1 MSQLSP
7 SARLRRCSAAVLAL
21 SLLSLTACAKKPDAA
36 APQAAA
42 APVDAV
48 ANVNGTAISREAYD
62 FYVKSL
68 TRGSK
73 DASQLTPDQRSQVLD
88 QLVSMQLMADQA
100 IKDGLDKDPQT
111 AAQLQVER
119 MHLLAD
125 AESQKYLKGKEPTA
139 AELQTEYNTA
149 VASMDKTEY
158 HARHILVSSK
168 ELADSLTKKLKAGA
182 NFAALA
188 KADSIDGSKDSGGD
202 LGWFQASRMVKPF
215 ADAVKSLKKGEITPQ
230 PVQTQFGWH
239 IIQLIDTRPLAP
251 PPFDQVKQQVETQL
265 MQKKLQ
271 AYVEQLKKTA
281 TVQKSL

>member
-1 MSQLSP
+1 MSQLSR

-21 SLLSLTACAKKPDAA
+21 SLLSLAACAKKPETPAA
-36 APQAAA
+36 TTATPPA
-42 APVDAV
+42 DAV
-48 ANVNGTAISREAYD
+48 ATVNGTAITREAYD

-73 DASQLTPDQRSQVLD
+73 DASQLTPDQRNQVLD
-88 QLVSMQLMADQA
+88 QLVSMQLMAEQA
-100 IKDGLDKDPQT
+100 TKDGLEKDPQT
-111 AAQLQVER
+111 AAQLQVAR
-119 MHLLAD
+119 IHLLAD
-125 AESQKYLKGKEPTA
+125 AESQKYLKGKEPTEQ
-139 AELQTEYNTA
+139 ELQAEYNTA
-149 VASMDKTEY
+149 IASMDKTEY
-158 HARHILVSSK
+158 HARHILVASK
-168 ELADSLTKKLKAGA
+168 ALADALTKKLKAGA

-188 KADSIDGSKDSGGD
+188 KANSIDGSKTSGGD

-271 AYVEQLKKTA
+271 AYVEQLQKTA
-281 TVQKSL
+281 TIQKTL

>member
-21 SLLSLTACAKKPDAA
+21 SLLSLAACAKKPETPTPSATTPAA
-36 APQAAA
+36 N
-42 APVDAV
+42 AV
-48 ANVNGTAISREAYD
+48 ATVNGTAITRDAYD

-73 DASQLTPDQRSQVLD
+73 DASQLTPDQRNQVLD

-100 IKDGLDKDPQT
+100 TKDGLDKDPQT
-111 AAQLQVER
+111 AAQLQVAR
-119 MHLLAD
+119 IHLLAD
-125 AESQKYLKGKEPTA
+125 AESQKYLKGKEPTEQ
-139 AELQTEYNTA
+139 ELQAEYNTA

-158 HARHILVSSK
+158 HARHILVASK
-168 ELADSLTKKLKAGA
+168 DLADALTKKLKAGA

-188 KADSIDGSKDSGGD
+188 KANSIDGSKTSGGD

-281 TVQKSL
+281 TIQKTL

>member
-1 MSQLSP
+1 MSQFST
-7 SARLRRCSAAVLAL
+7 SAHLRRCSAAVLAL
-21 SLLSLTACAKKPDAA
+21 SLLSLVACAKKPETPAPSTTAPAA
-36 APQAAA
+36 
-42 APVDAV
+42 DAV
-48 ANVNGTAISREAYD
+48 ATVNGTAITRDAYD

-68 TRGSK
+68 TRGAK
-73 DASQLTPDQRSQVLD
+73 DASQLTPDQRNQVLD

-100 IKDGLDKDPQT
+100 AKDGLDKDPQT
-111 AAQLQVER
+111 AAQLQVAR

-125 AESQKYLKGKEPTA
+125 AESQKYLQGKEPTEQ
-139 AELQTEYNTA
+139 ELQAEYNTA

-158 HARHILVSSK
+158 HARHILVASK
-168 ELADSLTKKLKAGA
+168 DLADALTKKLKAGA

-188 KADSIDGSKDSGGD
+188 KANSIDGSKTSGGD

-271 AYVEQLKKTA
+271 AYVEQLTKTA
-281 TVQKSL
+281 TIKKTL